1 MEGNVMKTVTLL
13 TLTSLLFAFASH
25 GDGGGTSSCCL
36 AVAAGNSP
44 GLTVWDLR
52 NGVAT
57 EGAAIVYM
65 ADADGNSTRAA
76 VVSTF
81 DGAASRYLRGIDAT
95 GAEARFTHPSGVATD
110 GAGNLYVADYYGYTV
125 RKITPAGEVSTL
137 AGATGLRGST
147 DGAGAAARFSGPRG
161 VAIDSA
167 GNVYV
172 ADANNSTIRKITP
185 DGEVSKFAG
194 AADSSPGN
202 IDATGTAARFFG
214 PEGIAIDSADNLYV
228 ADTNNHTI

>member
-1 MEGNVMKTVTLL
+1 VLVLILVKISMERNVMKTVTLL

-44 GLTVWDLR
+44 GLTVWDLT

-57 EGAAIVYM
+57 DGAGIVYV
-65 ADADGNSTRAA
+65 ADADGDTTRAA
-76 VVSTF
+76 VVSTL
-81 DGAASRYLRGIDAT
+81 DGAASRRLRGIDAT

-110 GAGNLYVADYYGYTV
+110 GAGNVYVADLFGYTV

-137 AGATGLRGST
+137 AGEVGLRGST

-172 ADANNSTIRKITP
+172 AMPTT
-185 DGEVSKFAG
+185 
-194 AADSSPGN
+194 SPS
-202 IDATGTAARFFG
+202 ARSR
-214 PEGIAIDSADNLYV
+214 PLAR
-228 ADTNNHTI
+228 